1 MKQNQYENPKFSL
14 NSASKKISQ
23 KYLSKLDHLKLPETV
38 EKEEEQPVVEYPKAE
53 EKTETVEDFLND
65 IKSAA
70 NRVVL
75 EQNFIYEPTSGKDI
89 S

>member
-23 KYLSKLDHLKLPETV
+23 KYLSKLDHLNLTETV